1 MCTRVVGDNR
11 SPGTGTYSVRQHQ
24 GAASL
29 QRRGRVGLGHAESST
44 TGRARCGLKTNVLDL
59 LFVRCF
65 VRIKNVTFSCRQRY
79 REVQGRV
86 CKGRE
91 HSSEEKW
98 YVCTFVYGEK
108 GACVDGV
115 RVVTCFA
122 CISFSVTCNL

>member
-1 MCTRVVGDNR
+1 MRVKNK
-11 SPGTGTYSVRQHQ
+11 
-24 GAASL
+24 
-29 QRRGRVGLGHAESST
+29 
-44 TGRARCGLKTNVLDL
+44 CFDL

-65 VRIKNVTFSCRQRY
+65 VRMKNVTYSCRQRY
-79 REVQGRV
+79 REVQGGV

-115 RVVTCFA
+115 RVLHVLAFR
-122 CISFSVTCNL
+122 